1 MILKMISIL
10 LLDFVIYIDQAYVSE
25 TLKH

>member
-25 TLKH
+25 TSKH